1 MAVDPAFKLE
11 RKLRSRF
18 ADTLRKELNR
28 NPSAKR
34 RKKQASVM
42 KLLDCTPPELV
53 DHLEKQFTE
62 GMSWDNWG
70 KGKDCWNIDHIKPLA
85 SFDMLD
91 EDDLKECW
99 HYTNLQPLWEM
110 ENLQK
115 HDSLDWDQTNLQ

>member
-1 MAVDPAFKLE
+1 
-11 RKLRSRF
+11 
-18 ADTLRKELNR
+18 
-28 NPSAKR
+28 
-34 RKKQASVM
+34 
-42 KLLDCTPPELV
+42 V